1 MKFTFIG
8 EHPKPDPI
16 TSMRHN
22 HWWEDSAAKT
32 THEFECIELGTV
44 MREFKQ
50 FLLGCGFYIK
60 GEIDEIDLYDEE
72 KPGIG
77 TETTDKLREQFREE
91 SEK

>member
-32 THEFECIELGTV
+32 THKFECIELATV

-50 FLLGCGFYIK
+50 FLLGCGFCID
-60 GEIDEIDLYDEE
+60 GEIDIHTEE
-72 KPGIG
+72 KPSIG
-77 TETTDKLREQFREE
+77 TETTDKLREEFREE

>member
-16 TSMRHN
+16 NSMRHN

-32 THEFECIELGTV
+32 THEFECVEVGTV

-50 FLLGCGFYIK
+50 FLLGCGFHIK

-72 KPGIG
+72 KLSIG
-77 TETTDKLREQFREE
+77 TETTDKLREGFREE